1 MITDPFLY
9 LFVLAIL
16 VAFLYIFEQK
26 TKLKFFSYIPLVV
39 LLYGSAMLLSFL
51 GVFERGEA
59 ITKIYLTTKANL
71 LPAMLFLMLL
81 GVDFRLVARLGKS
94 LLIAYFLALFSLA
107 FAFIAAAFVFHF
119 DASSAAGF
127 GALCASW
134 MGGSA
139 NMIAVGSA
147 LGVSEEMFASMLI
160 VDSVNYTLWLTS
172 LLFLVPFTG
181 AFNSFTGAFHTEQ
194 HFAGIG
200 CACQMGAPRY
210 WTLLL
215 LALFVSWLSQFL
227 AEQITLLDKTSQSVL
242 FATLFGVAASF
253 TRLRDLVGADKL
265 ATTMLYLLIVL
276 IGSSAE
282 LESFDGVA
290 WYLLIGFFI
299 LAFHALVMVVGAKL
313 LHLDL
318 FSIGVASLANIGG
331 AASAPLLAATYSKD
345 LVGVGV
351 VMAIMGYL
359 IGTLG
364 GLLVGNILVGMA
376 G

>member
-1 MITDPFLY
+1 
-9 LFVLAIL
+9 
-16 VAFLYIFEQK
+16 
-26 TKLKFFSYIPLVV
+26 
-39 LLYGSAMLLSFL
+39 
-51 GVFERGEA
+51 
-59 ITKIYLTTKANL
+59 
-71 LPAMLFLMLL
+71 
-81 GVDFRLVARLGKS
+81 
-94 LLIAYFLALFSLA
+94 
-107 FAFIAAAFVFHF
+107 
-119 DASSAAGF
+119 
-127 GALCASW
+127 
-134 MGGSA
+134 
-139 NMIAVGSA
+139 
-147 LGVSEEMFASMLI
+147 
-160 VDSVNYTLWLTS
+160 
-172 LLFLVPFTG
+172 
-181 AFNSFTGAFHTEQ
+181 
-194 HFAGIG
+194 
-200 CACQMGAPRY
+200 MGAPRY

-331 AASAPLLAATYSKD
+331 AASAPLLAAAYSKD